1 MASKSLSA
9 LLLTSLAAVA
19 SARNCKNLTVP
30 LFLSAQNS
38 DFDFKV
44 PSSDIEV
51 TNYVLNFGRTGV
63 SFADEILSENKY
75 RNVTGNY
82 SIAATYCEPDS
93 GPGRALQIL
102 IRKYLTYPLS
112 FSQQQLPNGAAFDR
126 NYWHFPAHSYNYSYA
141 DAALARNYS
150 VFFYDRPGIGQ
161 SSRGDPVNEIQSRL
175 EVAALRE
182 LTLRLR
188 RGSLPGLPA
197 RRHPKIVHVGHSYGS
212 AQTYALTAAHP
223 SLPSHA
229 AGGSSEDRISDAIA
243 LTGFSM
249 GLGTFV
255 NNFLFG
261 GNFVLAKDTDG
272 DKDRESYGPGYI
284 ASGDVSA
291 VQSNFFAPDN
301 FDPAILR
308 EAYERGAPVA
318 VGELLTIADLTAVNN
333 SYAGPVFVI
342 TGENDI
348 AFCGGNC
355 YATNPSIPAQVAS
368 FFPNNT
374 LVESYVVAG
383 SGHGLNLEYTAP
395 DTYAR
400 ILDFFDKS
408 V

>member
-1 MASKSLSA
+1 MAPKSLSA

-19 SARNCKNLTVP
+19 SARNCKNLTIP
-30 LFLSAQNS
+30 LLLSAQNS
-38 DFDFKV
+38 DFDYKA

-51 TNYVLNFGRTGV
+51 TNYVLNSGRTGV
-63 SFADEILSENKY
+63 VFADEILSENKY

-93 GPGRALQIL
+93 GPGRALQVL
-102 IRKYLTYPLS
+102 IRNICPLILS
-112 FSQQQLPNGAAFDR
+112 ASTPQSHYGAAFDR
-126 NYWHFPAHSYNYSYA
+126 NYWHFPANSYNYSYV

-161 SSRGDPVNEIQSRL
+161 SSHGDPVNEIQSAL
-175 EVAALRE
+175 EIAALRE
-182 LTLRLR
+182 LTLKLR
-188 RGSLPGLPA
+188 RGTLPGVRA
-197 RRHPKIVHVGHSYGS
+197 RHDKIVHVGHSYGS

-223 SLPSHA
+223 D
-229 AGGSSEDRISDAIA
+229 DRVSDAIA
-243 LTGFSM
+243 LTGFSA
-249 GLGTFV
+249 GLGTYV

-261 GNFVLAKDTDG
+261 GNFVLEKDQ
-272 DKDRESYGPGYI
+272 ESYGPGYI
-284 ASGDVSA
+284 TAGDVSA
-291 VQSNFFAPDN
+291 VQSNFFAEGN
-301 FDPAILR
+301 FDPEILK
-308 EAYERGAPVA
+308 EAYERGAPIA
-318 VGELLTIADLTAVNN
+318 VGELLTIVGLTAVNN
-333 SYAGPVFVI
+333 TYAGPVFVI
-342 TGENDI
+342 TGERDI

-355 YATNPSIPAQVAS
+355 YATKPSIPAQVAS
-368 FFPNNT
+368 SFPNNT